1 MAELFDKD
9 VDTIGLRIRNIY
21 KERELETGATTEE
34 SSVVQTEGERK
45 IRRKVK
51 RYNLD
56 VIISVGYRAKSPR
69 GT

>member
-21 KERELETGATTEE
+21 KERELEAGATTEE